1 MDINRKTAYEV
12 LLDIEKNGAYSN
24 FALNDFIKKNKP
36 ENEAFVRELV
46 YGVLENKL
54 LIDYCLDAL
63 IPSGAAKL
71 KKQDLTL
78 LRMGVYQL
86 RAMQSVPEYAAVS
99 ETVELAKSFAK
110 GRERFI
116 NAVLRGYLKKADE
129 IVLPDRETDLTA
141 YLSVRYS
148 VAAWIVKLWTDS
160 YGAEKAEELL
170 AAANRTPQMSIRV
183 NTMKTSAE
191 ELMKL
196 LRQEG
201 FSAELSE
208 KTPRA
213 LLVSGSKLLAGS
225 AYERGLFSVQDIA
238 SIMVSDVLD
247 AQPGEKV
254 IDVCAAPGGK
264 TLATAEKMQNRG
276 EITAMDFYGH
286 KLKLIEKQAERCGID
301 IIRTRQHDGTETL
314 AELRAS
320 ADRVLADVP
329 CSGLGVI
336 GRKPEIKYK
345 AAIDLAEL
353 TERQAKILDSAA
365 EYVKKGGVLV
375 YSTCTINRDENEN
388 QIERFLTEHRE
399 FKAELEMQLL
409 PTEGTDGFF
418 ICRMKRDNR

>member
-12 LLDIEKNGAYSN
+12 LFEIEKNSAYSN

-46 YGVLENKL
+46 YGVLENRL
-54 LIDYCLDAL
+54 LLDYYLDAL
-63 IPSGAAKL
+63 IPRGIGKL

-78 LRMGVYQL
+78 LRMGLYQL
-86 RAMQSVPEYAAVS
+86 RFMQSVPAYAAVN
-99 ETVELAKSFAK
+99 ETVNMAKRLAR
-110 GRERFI
+110 GREGFI
-116 NAVLRGYLKKADE
+116 NGVLRGYMKKADE
-129 IVLPDRETDLTA
+129 IALPDRKTDLTA

-148 VAAWIVKLWTDS
+148 AAAWIVKLWTDS
-160 YGAEKAEELL
+160 YGEEKAEELL

-191 ELMKL
+191 ELMDM
-196 LRQEG
+196 LRNEG

-213 LLVSGSKLLAGS
+213 LLVSGSRLLAS
-225 AYERGLFSVQDIA
+225 DAYEQGLFSVQDIA
-238 SIMVSDVLD
+238 SIMVSDILD
-247 AQPGEKV
+247 AQPGESV

-264 TLATAEKMQNRG
+264 TMATAEKMQNCG
-276 EITAMDFYGH
+276 KITAMDLYEH
-286 KLKLIEKQAERCGID
+286 KLSLIENQAKRCGIS
-301 IIRTRQHDGTETL
+301 IISTKQHDSTESCT
-314 AELRAS
+314 ELKS
-320 ADRVLADVP
+320 TADRVLADVP

-345 AAIDLAEL
+345 DSVDLSEL
-353 TERQAKILDSAA
+353 TQRQARILEAAA

-375 YSTCTINRDENEN
+375 YSTCTINRSENEK
-388 QIERFLTEHRE
+388 QIESFLSKHKDFRTERQI
-399 FKAELEMQLL
+399 QLL

-418 ICRMKRDNR
+418 ICRMVRG